1 MEHLY
6 QVSDDIIWMS
16 GLHEWTYA
24 YGQAHDKVK
33 AWHELHSHDLF
44 SISRQHDRITYH
56 SLQSYHILYIGRA
69 PIIIPE
75 DADINRIVD
84 TIVTTRKQNPTAESV
99 ESIWS
104 ILDANDDG
112 KVK

>member
-1 MEHLY
+1 MMLR
-6 QVSDDIIWMS
+6 DDTD
-16 GLHEWTYA
+16 TY
-24 YGQAHDKVK
+24 
-33 AWHELHSHDLF
+33 LL
-44 SISRQHDRITYH
+44 
-56 SLQSYHILYIGRA
+56 SYPYSIGRT

-99 ESIWS
+99 ESLWS